1 MSEQSDNV
9 IDIIDGSNIYAT
21 DVYEVD
27 SDKFAHLDSIAEVIG
42 HLYKGKIIQ
51 VYWGETG
58 GSTNYADFDIPCNLY
73 VEGKVL
79 WGRGE
84 VFALEC
90 EVATSTKK
98 FKTVMVFNAYNVYMI
113 TPLDGVDIMNCF
125 KGRLKKNKSK
135 GTP

>member
-1 MSEQSDNV
+1 MSDEKNDI
-9 IDIIDGSNIYAT
+9 IDITADGSNIYAAVEP
-21 DVYEVD
+21 DRFSRLE
-27 SDKFAHLDSIAEVIG
+27 SIADVIG
-42 HLYKGKIIQ
+42 YLYKDKIIQ

-58 GSTNYADFDIPCNLY
+58 GSTNYSDFEIPSNLY

-90 EVATSTKK
+90 EVHTAQKK

-125 KGRLKKNKSK
+125 KGRLKKLKSR
-135 GTP
+135 GNI